1 MTSYLFDG
9 LHSNLPQLSA
19 ELKARLSYAMV
30 KVNNGWQSHSIDEV
44 ETLASQ
50 AASPTSSTSTVHGR
64 HGSSASPQ
72 LPLSSHRPAS
82 STNNFPAPPDSTWKG
97 SPNASSAMSPPS
109 VTKNIP
115 ALAPPVSIQPSR
127 PSLITRRNSNPRYT
141 PTFLSNSHHGSPQTP
156 AQPSPIQGTPDHR
169 GLRTPVVDPILFSP
183 HQNVREQD
191 AIESLLFMSSPGN
204 SANLKHNFPSS
215 SQPLSSMRNGITSAS
230 ASPHRTALPSSQPRK
245 SLPSG
250 RPAPSSQPLPHG
262 HSQPKRVGFDK
273 SPSSLSDMDVD
284 EQYGTPHGAYSQGTP
299 RRKANG
305 AEGHHARQL
314 SSLSMSS
321 GLGVSARTRPALGDA
336 DIEQMLDRVAADESS
351 DSEGEIPL
359 PLSSRSRREGA
370 GIHA

>member
-1 MTSYLFDG
+1 M
-9 LHSNLPQLSA
+9 
-19 ELKARLSYAMV
+19 
-30 KVNNGWQSHSIDEV
+30 
-44 ETLASQ
+44 ASQ
-50 AASPTSSTSTVHGR
+50 AASPTSSTSTIHGR

-72 LPLSSHRPAS
+72 LHLSSHRPTP
-82 STNNFPAPPDSTWKG
+82 STSTFPAPALDSAWRG

-141 PTFLSNSHHGSPQTP
+141 PTFLSNSHQGSPQTP
-156 AQPSPIQGTPDHR
+156 AQPSPLQVTPDHR

-215 SQPLSSMRNGITSAS
+215 SQPVSSMRNGITSAS

-250 RPAPSSQPLPHG
+250 RPSHSSQPLPHG

-284 EQYGTPHGAYSQGTP
+284 EPYGTPHHGAYLRGTP

-305 AEGHHARQL
+305 AEGHPARQMAP
-314 SSLSMSS
+314 LSMPS
-321 GLGVSARTRPALGDA
+321 GLGASSRARPALGDA

-370 GIHA
+370 SIHA